1 MGTAAACHLN
11 TSSFS
16 FPKNFVKIFEIMEDV
31 IAFEAKL
38 DMLDRRL
45 KEAQKDRQKTEERFK
60 KAEREIAELESVKVE
75 DDRHTASLNKMVES
89 LESKLD
95 SYKLKAEEAAQLA
108 DHNLNLFRRKQ
119 QDLEEMETRLREG
132 NEVLQKL
139 QKK

>member
-1 MGTAAACHLN
+1 MGACPLN
-11 TSSFS
+11 RSSFS
-16 FPKNFVKIFEIMEDV
+16 YPINFVKRFEIMEDV

-45 KEAQKDRQKTEERFK
+45 KEAQKDRQKTEESFK

>member
-1 MGTAAACHLN
+1 MDDL
-11 TSSFS
+11 
-16 FPKNFVKIFEIMEDV
+16 

-38 DMLDRRL
+38 DMLDKKL
-45 KEAQKDRQKTEERFK
+45 KDAQKDRQKTEERFK
-60 KAEREIAELESVKVE
+60 KAEREITELESVKVE